1 MLLLLGFKC
10 GSLFKIFRLNLTVLV
25 LRQCRKKLKGFSSN
39 DEVTRRLRKH
49 DGQGPPNRHHTKSGG
64 SHQDVPN
71 TNRAEVRI
79 ELRNRGIVY
88 Y

>member
-49 DGQGPPNRHHTKSGG
+49 DGQGPQT
-64 SHQDVPN
+64 
-71 TNRAEVRI
+71 
-79 ELRNRGIVY
+79 GIIRSQVGHIKMFQTLTGQKY
-88 Y
+88 E